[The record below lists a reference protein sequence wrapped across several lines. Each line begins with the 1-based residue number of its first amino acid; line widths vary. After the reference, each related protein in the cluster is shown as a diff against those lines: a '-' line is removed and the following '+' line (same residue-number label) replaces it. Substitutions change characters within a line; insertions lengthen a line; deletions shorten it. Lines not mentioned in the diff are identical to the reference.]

1 MAEYIEND
9 VRSVCRD
16 IYRQSIGGLLSKED
30 ACYLENLFMQT
41 KGAPKYN
48 SPQEIKDK
56 RNQGRNV
63 ERLQNI
69 IRDLCQGEHPAN
81 KQIKEF
87 LLEKGYAT
95 ENNGQIEFTSSF
107 ILQTPDNGLIGG
119 HTKSD
124 KDGNILIVINQQMT
138 ERSDDSLAVVLGHEI
153 CHQMINDKLQKN
165 ATSSE
170 IEALCDIVGLIAA
183 KGCGYDIHGKIA
195 EDEKDFSRETQK
207 QAFEHFYSDQPAEF
221 IEQKVNEHM
230 ENIVNGIYMPDKLK
244 KIAEFIDEKIPV
256 GIIEY
261 SDLSFE
267 DKRNHFDTRKFKGED
282 AETLNSIFNK
292 CMELVKENDL
302 GKAILDGAEYGKST
316 TKDNYTV
323 EEIYIGNR
331 GRTQG
336 GHCCLISAIRNDKN
350 PNNARGEIYIN
361 EDFVRS
367 VINELGKENGSI
379 YLSNVVVH
387 EFLHGNQRK
396 HDCINN
402 KIENSRSGLGKPK
415 TSEENTNTPLT
426 HEQMERN
433 YKDVQNDKKGW
444 ARMMLTEAASMT
456 AGLTICMQL
465 CNENNRSSI
474 IDYAIEDMKKLGNVS
489 DDTITKLKDALEKT
503 PKTEEERQNHSLH
516 LFNVIVNG
524 EMEHLREVCGN
535 KPLGI
540 KFSEYED
547 LLGATFN
554 EKLFGPHENFDRTIK
569 CIDEFNKTK
578 EKMFKPII
586 QETQNKKNQTL
597 SASIVDIYRAN
608 FNKLSNFN
616 KK

>member
-16 IYRQSIGGLLSKED
+16 IYRQSVAELLSKED
-30 ACYLENLFMQT
+30 ENYLKGVFMQT
-41 KGAPKYN
+41 TGKYPTYE
-48 SPQEIKDK
+48 PQDFINPI
-56 RNQGRNV
+56 NQGRNV
-63 ERLQNI
+63 KRLQNI
-69 IRDLCQGEHPAN
+69 IRKLCYEEYPAN

-87 LLEKGYAT
+87 LLNKGYIT
-95 ENNGQIEFTSSF
+95 ENNGQIEFASSF
-107 ILQTPDNGLIGG
+107 ILQTPDNGLIGAY
-119 HTKSD
+119 TKSD
-124 KDGNILIVINQQMT
+124 KDGNVLIVINQQLA

-153 CHQMINDKLQKN
+153 CHQMINDKLQQN

-170 IEALCDIVGLIAA
+170 VEALCDIVGLVAA
-183 KGCGYDIHGKIA
+183 KGAGYNIREKIA

-207 QAFEHFYSDQPAEF
+207 QAFEHFYSGQPAE
-221 IEQKVNEHM
+221 IIDQKVDEHM
-230 ENIVNGIYMPDKLK
+230 KNINELYMPEKLK
-244 KIAEFIDEKIPV
+244 HIAEFIDEKIPV
-256 GIIEY
+256 AIIKY
-261 SDLSFE
+261 PDLSFE
-267 DKRNHFDTRKFKGED
+267 DKRNLFEARKFNGED
-282 AETLNSIFNK
+282 AKLLNSVLNK

-302 GKAILDGAEYGKST
+302 GKVILDGAEYGKPT

-336 GHCCLISAIRNDKN
+336 GYCGLISAIENDKN

-361 EDFVRS
+361 EDFVRN
-367 VINELGKENGSI
+367 VVAKLGEENASI

-387 EFLHGNQRK
+387 AFLHGNQRK

-402 KIENSRSGLGKPK
+402 KIENSRSGLGVSQTP
-415 TSEENTNTPLT
+415 EENTNTSITP
-426 HEQMERN
+426 EQMEKN
-433 YKDVQNDKKGW
+433 YRDVQNDKKGW

-456 AGLTICMQL
+456 AGLTVCMQL

-489 DDTITKLKDALEKT
+489 DETITKLKNALEKT
-503 PKTEEERQNHSLH
+503 PKTEEERQTQSLH
-516 LFNVIVNG
+516 LFNIIVNG
-524 EMEHLREVCGN
+524 EMEHLREFCRN

-554 EKLFGPHENFDRTIK
+554 EKLFGPRENFAKTII
-569 CIDEFNKTK
+569 CIDKLNKTK
-578 EKMFKPII
+578 E
-586 QETQNKKNQTL
+586 NQTL
-597 SASIVDIYRAN
+597 SASIVAEYI
-608 FNKLSNFN
+608 NKR
-616 KK
+616 KKSL

>member
-16 IYRQSIGGLLSKED
+16 IYRQNIGGLLSQED

-124 KDGNILIVINQQMT
+124 KDGNILIVINQQMA
-138 ERSDDSLAVVLGHEI
+138 ERSDNSLAVVLGHEI
-153 CHQMINDKLQKN
+153 CHQMIYDKLQKN

-170 IEALCDIVGLIAA
+170 VEALCDIVGLTAA
-183 KGCGYDIHGKIA
+183 KGAGYDIHEKIA

-207 QAFEHFYSDQPAEF
+207 QAFEHVYSDQPAEF

-302 GKAILDGAEYGKST
+302 GKAILDGAEYGKPT

-336 GHCCLISAIRNDKN
+336 GHCGLISAIRNDKN

-361 EDFVRS
+361 EDFVRN
-367 VINELGKENGSI
+367 VVAKLGEENASI

-402 KIENSRSGLGKPK
+402 KIENSRSGLGVPQ
-415 TSEENTNTPLT
+415 TPEENTNTPLT

-456 AGLTICMQL
+456 AGLTVCMQL

-578 EKMFKPII
+578 EKMLKPII